1 MFYNQTTD
9 ILGILTPIDDI
20 DDIDTKKVSRKYYS
34 LEKLDVPNE
43 SLYNGIKIA
52 NIYIGIF
59 PNLFLVT
66 SLRYNIQIWQ

>member
-9 ILGILTPIDDI
+9 ILGILTPI

-43 SLYNGIKIA
+43 SQDELHVQNNTLKCIVLG
-52 NIYIGIF
+52 N
-59 PNLFLVT
+59 
-66 SLRYNIQIWQ
+66 